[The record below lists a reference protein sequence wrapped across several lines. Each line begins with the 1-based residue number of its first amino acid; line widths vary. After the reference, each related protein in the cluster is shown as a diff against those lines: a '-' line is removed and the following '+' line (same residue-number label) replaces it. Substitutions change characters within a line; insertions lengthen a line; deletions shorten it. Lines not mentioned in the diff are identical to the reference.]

1 MKNNPLIS
9 RRNGFRYISAAILIF
24 FLFGVTTSVE
34 ALATT
39 RYVASTGVDSGNCSS
54 SASPCRTIQYAANQ
68 SASGDMILVAQG
80 TYTYNAG
87 ADTQCSFLQTKAVVC
102 IVDKRLTILGGYST
116 SNWSIANP
124 SVNLTVID
132 GLNSHRGVAV
142 IGFNTTTTY
151 LDMEGFTIQNGRA
164 QGPTYLNP
172 YLPGGMGGGMWAAK
186 ASVTLKDMIYKNN
199 QAIGANTASG
209 AGGSADGSG
218 LRIESSPAGASSL
231 LQRVTFDGNQ
241 SFGGVGPE
249 RGGFAFGALYVFGS
263 VVTVEDATFTNNL
276 AQAGSS
282 TGSGTSGGLQADAL
296 GGAIGLG
303 QSAAVLN
310 RIVVTNNQAIGGNA
324 VTTGGGAFGGGI
336 YSEDSFSVSISD
348 SYISNNMS
356 RGGNAVTGGFGAG
369 GGVLIFNSPVTIE
382 RVKLIANSAIGG
394 NTTGGGNAGPG
405 GGGGLYLW
413 KSKSVNAN
421 ASITNAIITD
431 NYVTMG
437 TGLTSLGGG
446 GGGIQVQGVT
456 ATISHTT
463 IARNRLGPALI
474 SGQGLLVLA
483 SPLVSSSTA
492 NVNHSIISN
501 HTEGGAGAVAVLVQ
515 SGNTVNFNRGLFA
528 GNTRNTNA
536 GDSTAGTINGL
547 SSMLLET
554 SAGFIAPGSPNYN
567 YHLRLDSAAKDQATG
582 SAIAVDFDGQI
593 RPYNSVSDL
602 GAFEYWP
609 FTLNAF
615 RGNGTVQLSWT
626 TGAGLLTGGLSNYE
640 VVVTCAAGASA
651 PTQGGCGL
659 PINAGTST
667 TFTLTGLTNFKLYT
681 IVVNAR
687 GSSNA
692 LIATSTT
699 VSATPTDA
707 LTNGMDTTGV
717 FRPGNGLLYLKNS
730 NTTGFADVAI
740 NYGTAGDY
748 PISGDWD
755 GNGTATIGIYR
766 NGSFYLRNSNTLGFA
781 DIVFA
786 FGTPGDKP
794 VAGDWDG
801 DGVDT
806 IGVYSNGQ
814 FLLRNSNSAGA
825 ATMSFFLGN
834 PGDIGIAGDWNGD
847 GMDTTGVF
855 RPGNGVI
862 FLKNA
867 NTTGFADIALNYG
880 LGGDLPVTGDWNN
893 DGIDTIGVYRNA
905 QFLLRNS
912 NTIGFAEIVF
922 GLGNPGDMPIAG
934 NWDGSIP

>member
-1 MKNNPLIS
+1 
-9 RRNGFRYISAAILIF
+9 
-24 FLFGVTTSVE
+24 
-34 ALATT
+34 
-39 RYVASTGVDSGNCSS
+39 
-54 SASPCRTIQYAANQ
+54 
-68 SASGDMILVAQG
+68 
-80 TYTYNAG
+80 
-87 ADTQCSFLQTKAVVC
+87 
-102 IVDKRLTILGGYST
+102 
-116 SNWSIANP
+116 
-124 SVNLTVID
+124 
-132 GLNSHRGVAV
+132 
-142 IGFNTTTTY
+142 
-151 LDMEGFTIQNGRA
+151 
-164 QGPTYLNP
+164 
-172 YLPGGMGGGMWAAK
+172 
-186 ASVTLKDMIYKNN
+186 
-199 QAIGANTASG
+199 
-209 AGGSADGSG
+209 
-218 LRIESSPAGASSL
+218 
-231 LQRVTFDGNQ
+231 
-241 SFGGVGPE
+241 
-249 RGGFAFGALYVFGS
+249 
-263 VVTVEDATFTNNL
+263 
-276 AQAGSS
+276 
-282 TGSGTSGGLQADAL
+282 
-296 GGAIGLG
+296 
-303 QSAAVLN
+303 
-310 RIVVTNNQAIGGNA
+310 
-324 VTTGGGAFGGGI
+324 
-336 YSEDSFSVSISD
+336 
-348 SYISNNMS
+348 
-356 RGGNAVTGGFGAG
+356 
-369 GGVLIFNSPVTIE
+369 
-382 RVKLIANSAIGG
+382 
-394 NTTGGGNAGPG
+394 
-405 GGGGLYLW
+405 
-413 KSKSVNAN
+413 
-421 ASITNAIITD
+421 
-431 NYVTMG
+431 
-437 TGLTSLGGG
+437 
-446 GGGIQVQGVT
+446 
-456 ATISHTT
+456 
-463 IARNRLGPALI
+463 
-474 SGQGLLVLA
+474 
-483 SPLVSSSTA
+483 
-492 NVNHSIISN
+492 
-501 HTEGGAGAVAVLVQ
+501 
-515 SGNTVNFNRGLFA
+515 
-528 GNTRNTNA
+528 
-536 GDSTAGTINGL
+536 
-547 SSMLLET
+547 MLLET